1 MTRQGSLL
9 RNCCACRYRDCGNP
23 GRHTPTECVH
33 DIRTSKDKET
43 ERERERERE
52 ERQRE
57 RERERETETERKIH
71 KKREKRKRAMA
82 VGKLRM
88 WELKVDA
95 RLTHRELS

>member
-43 ERERERERE
+43 ERERERKGGETERK
-52 ERQRE
+52 
-57 RERERETETERKIH
+57 RERETETERKIH

>member
-1 MTRQGSLL
+1 MLAATGTVGIRVATLPQ
-9 RNCCACRYRDCGNP
+9 NACTTY
-23 GRHTPTECVH
+23 VH
-33 DIRTSKDKET
+33 RKTKRP
-43 ERERERERE
+43 RERERERKGGE
-52 ERQRE
+52 TERK
-57 RERERETETERKIH
+57 RERETETERKIH